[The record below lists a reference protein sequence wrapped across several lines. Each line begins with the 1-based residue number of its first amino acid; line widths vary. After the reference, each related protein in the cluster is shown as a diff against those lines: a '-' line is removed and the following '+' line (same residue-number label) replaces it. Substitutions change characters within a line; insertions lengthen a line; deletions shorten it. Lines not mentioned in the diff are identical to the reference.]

1 MLSTLILASL
11 LAPPKEILLVLNKAE
26 DTVSFHDTET
36 NEVIKTIPT
45 GHGPNEVMVSPG
57 GTWATISN
65 MGSGQKRDRTITVL
79 SMPSGDVARTIN
91 FPEHQRPHGMAWVDK
106 NRFVVTTHEPEA
118 LHMVDASNGKIEFTI
133 PCPSRG
139 LHMVVLSP
147 DKKMAYGAC
156 AFGNQMAAF
165 DLEKK
170 ELVKLVDCGAR
181 AEGIA
186 ISPDGKT
193 ITIGNV
199 GEETVTVIDAKT
211 YEVKR
216 TLTGCPAP
224 IRTFFSPD
232 GKKAVVSAA
241 GADSLVAFD
250 TSTWKESQR
259 VTLAGVE
266 SSAYSGNRIPMNF
279 AHSADGKTFFVVF
292 VQANR
297 VAQFRWNDLGF
308 VKSFK
313 TGQTPDGIAVWGG

>member
-26 DTVSFHDTET
+26 DTVSLHDTET

-79 SMPSGDVARTIN
+79 SMPSGDIARTIS
-91 FPEHQRPHGMAWVDK
+91 FPEHQRPHGMAWEDK

-170 ELVKLVDCGAR
+170 ELVKRVDCGAR

-186 ISPDGKT
+186 IFGMAGIAGNGTVPATAPDFGTGVFPTGSVGFSPGQT
-193 ITIGNV
+193 TR
-199 GEETVTVIDAKT
+199 TVTIASRNV
-211 YEVKR
+211 R
-216 TLTGCPAP
+216 AP
-224 IRTFFSPD
+224 RFSVYHD
-232 GKKAVVSAA
+232 GRGSDPVMVVGSTMSWVARYMR
-241 GADSLVAFD
+241 DSP
-250 TSTWKESQR
+250 S
-259 VTLAGVE
+259 
-266 SSAYSGNRIPMNF
+266 
-279 AHSADGKTFFVVF
+279 
-292 VQANR
+292 
-297 VAQFRWNDLGF
+297 FR
-308 VKSFK
+308 
-313 TGQTPDGIAVWGG
+313 